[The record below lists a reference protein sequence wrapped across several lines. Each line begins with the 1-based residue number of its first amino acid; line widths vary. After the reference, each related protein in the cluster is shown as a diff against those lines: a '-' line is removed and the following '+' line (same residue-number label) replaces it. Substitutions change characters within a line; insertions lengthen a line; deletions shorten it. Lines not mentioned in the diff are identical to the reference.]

1 MMSGLNATTNIKDDD
16 HEMRQNRGGMITI
29 GLSLIYTNIKAKAKC
44 VSTCYWLGLFLD
56 TMSEKHI

>member
-29 GLSLIYTNIKAKAKC
+29 GLSLIYTNIK
-44 VSTCYWLGLFLD
+44 
-56 TMSEKHI
+56 EKRSVCPPVIGWVYFRIQCQEYI